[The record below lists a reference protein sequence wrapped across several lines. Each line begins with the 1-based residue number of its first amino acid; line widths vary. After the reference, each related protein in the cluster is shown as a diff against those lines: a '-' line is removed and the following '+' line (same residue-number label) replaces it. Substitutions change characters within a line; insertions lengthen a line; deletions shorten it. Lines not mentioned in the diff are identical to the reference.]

1 MNSSQT
7 QTQTQPHLP
16 VEPESNSRRGA
27 FHWKRLFG
35 EVHPYDSIVWEKRTA
50 KIERGDGTVVFEQKD
65 VEVPSFW
72 TQTATDIVASKYF
85 RGRLGSPERE
95 TSARQMVDR
104 VVTEIRRWGL
114 EGNYFASSVDAD
126 NFAQDLTWI
135 LINQYAA
142 FNSPVWFN
150 VGTKEHPQC
159 SACFILSVED
169 DMDSILKWGHD
180 EGKIFQRGSGA
191 GLNVSN
197 LRSSKEPLSKVVF
210 LLGRYHL

>member
-126 NFAQDLTWI
+126 NFAQDLTW
-135 LINQYAA
+135 
-142 FNSPVWFN
+142 
-150 VGTKEHPQC
+150 
-159 SACFILSVED
+159 
-169 DMDSILKWGHD
+169 
-180 EGKIFQRGSGA
+180 
-191 GLNVSN
+191 
-197 LRSSKEPLSKVVF
+197 
-210 LLGRYHL
+210 